1 MNLKLLKLLSKN
13 ARLMD
18 DELAVMTGADE
29 KDVHKNI
36 AEMEAQGQN
45 LENFYIDIINNKVVD
60 AIAVEAK

>member
-13 ARLMD
+13 ARLKD

-36 AEMEAQGQN
+36 AERERRSASWYLIRN
-45 LENFYIDIINNKVVD
+45 TAHVIRRNIKVGSLP
-60 AIAVEAK
+60 